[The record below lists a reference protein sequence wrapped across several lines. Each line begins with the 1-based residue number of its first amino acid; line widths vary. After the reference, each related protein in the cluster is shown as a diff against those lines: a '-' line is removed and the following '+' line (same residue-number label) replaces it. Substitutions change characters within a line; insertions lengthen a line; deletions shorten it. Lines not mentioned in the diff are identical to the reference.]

1 MCRCSPKFENRAGR
15 THFICRNSYKTYN
28 TVGFVPGGNIFHNF
42 CTTQDETLTAQLQI
56 ASIVFIAIVVP
67 MPMRWLAGTTHML
80 GHRNWFGRSMGQA
93 VELIYDAFVEVE
105 SDGGLM
111 HNEDYIMGIVAPL
124 YHDLPELEEY
134 LT

>member
-1 MCRCSPKFENRAGR
+1 
-15 THFICRNSYKTYN
+15 
-28 TVGFVPGGNIFHNF
+28 
-42 CTTQDETLTAQLQI
+42 
-56 ASIVFIAIVVP
+56 
-67 MPMRWLAGTTHML
+67 ML